1 MSFLQC
7 MLKFLLTPNIGILAV
22 IKSANRWLS
31 VNRYCKYGLKI
42 TLKTI
47 RKYLI
52 VVLNLNFTGKLFVVW
67 CVYIY
72 MYICKECTTPT
83 CPTYN
88 TAKECSENLNDE
100 L

>member
-72 MYICKECTTPT
+72 ICIYVKNVLLLLVRHTILLK
-83 CPTYN
+83 N
-88 TAKECSENLNDE
+88 AQKI
-100 L
+100 